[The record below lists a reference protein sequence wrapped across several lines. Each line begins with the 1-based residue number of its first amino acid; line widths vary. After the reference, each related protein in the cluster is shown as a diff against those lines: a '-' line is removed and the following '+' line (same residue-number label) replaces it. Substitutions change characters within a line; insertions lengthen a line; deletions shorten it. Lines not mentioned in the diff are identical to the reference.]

1 MIFFFKSYHWLK
13 MSSFYEIS
21 FFWNLC
27 HIDTHYNSGS
37 IPCPVNFS
45 SLWGKELLS
54 IQISFH
60 WAINHEN
67 KKKGIDKELF
77 SLVFSS
83 VLQIVWPIT
92 YLSCHELC
100 CIILIETQLCLLKEY
115 STFIASCNRQFFFF
129 FLLFNPFSLNPSLC
143 QQWWFWSGQCH
154 VRIGLELDGKVF
166 TWEKATMPS

>member
-1 MIFFFKSYHWLK
+1 MWFKFPVEIVEAATWNVWFFFLKSYHWLQ

-27 HIDTHYNSGS
+27 HVDTHYNSGS
-37 IPCPVNFS
+37 ILCPVTFS

-54 IQISFH
+54 IQILFH
-60 WAINHEN
+60 WAINHVE
-67 KKKGIDKELF
+67 KKSIDKELF

-100 CIILIETQLCLLKEY
+100 CIILTETQLCLLKEY
-115 STFIASCNRQFFFF
+115 STFIASCNRQVFFFF
-129 FLLFNPFSLNPSLC
+129 SIHSVSTLPYVS
-143 QQWWFWSGQCH
+143 SGDS
-154 VRIGLELDGKVF
+154 GLANAMSRLA
-166 TWEKATMPS
+166 WN

>member
-13 MSSFYEIS
+13 MFSFYEIS

-27 HIDTHYNSGS
+27 HVDTHYNSGS
-37 IPCPVNFS
+37 ILCPVNFS

-54 IQISFH
+54 IQILFH
-60 WAINHEN
+60 WAFNHV
-67 KKKGIDKELF
+67 KKCIDKELF

-100 CIILIETQLCLLKEY
+100 CIILTETQLCLLKEY
-115 STFIASCNRQFFFF
+115 SIFIASCNRQVFFSSVHSV
-129 FLLFNPFSLNPSLC
+129 LTPPYVS
-143 QQWWFWSGQCH
+143 SGDSGPANAMSQLAW
-154 VRIGLELDGKVF
+154 I
-166 TWEKATMPS
+166 

>member
-92 YLSCHELC
+92 YLSRHELC
-100 CIILIETQLCLLKEY
+100 CIILIETQLCLRNIVHLLPRG
-115 STFIASCNRQFFFF
+115 TDRFFFF
-129 FLLFNPFSLNPSLC
+129 FSSSIHSVSILPYVS
-143 QQWWFWSGQCH
+143 SGDS
-154 VRIGLELDGKVF
+154 GLANAMSGLA
-166 TWEKATMPS
+166 WN